1 MRPWKVV
8 TSASVSLVA
17 EHLQLWTKVRAR
29 EVDHVT
35 QASFWAQL
43 AETCV
48 SSRVAT
54 PSALR
59 REALRGSPGASPPTT
74 QCLHHGERPGSSC
87 ALEKNLLQPLACL
100 IQPLSQPPFPP
111 LSQTLLQPL
120 FQPLFQ
126 RLFQPLCQPLAGG
139 LSQPLARLRRGP
151 ALLQRLRRGPA
162 LLQTLDRK
170 PTLLGPVA

>member
-1 MRPWKVV
+1 MTP
-8 TSASVSLVA
+8 ASWSLVA
-17 EHLQLWTKVRAR
+17 EHLQLWTESVRAR
-29 EVDHVT
+29 EVDQVSPP
-35 QASFWAQL
+35 AAFFAQV

-59 REALRGSPGASPPTT
+59 REKLRGSPGASPPTT
-74 QCLHHGERPGSSC
+74 QCLHYGERPGSSC

-126 RLFQPLCQPLAGG
+126 RLFQPLAGG
-139 LSQPLARLRRGP
+139 LSQPLARLRRE
-151 ALLQRLRRGPA
+151 PA
-162 LLQTLDRK
+162 LLQTGAHAARRK
-170 PTLLGPVA
+170 PTLLGPVT

>member
-1 MRPWKVV
+1 MRPWEVV
-8 TSASVSLVA
+8 TPASCSLVA
-17 EHLQLWTKVRAR
+17 GLLQLWAECVRAR
-29 EVDHVT
+29 EVFSVSVF
-35 QASFWAQL
+35 AL
-43 AETCV
+43 VAETCL

-59 REALRGSPGASPPTT
+59 RNTLRGSPGASPPTT

-87 ALEKNLLQPLACL
+87 TLEKNLLQPLACL

-126 RLFQPLCQPLAGG
+126 RLFQPLCQPLAGC
-139 LSQPLARLRRGP
+139 LSQPLATLRRE
-151 ALLQRLRRGPA
+151 PA
-162 LLQTLDRK
+162 LLQTGAHAARRK
-170 PTLLGPVA
+170 PTLLGPVT